1 MVNGKWL
8 AHKVACMKPINLE
21 YDSSKYQFQ
30 EWACQ
35 VLGISSLEKAHAS
48 DQVKILNRSPTQN
61 QLANSFDEIF
71 ENYCSFVSD
80 VIVDKIGMIASYQSP
95 PSFRFHYCGRGSS
108 VFHKDRDF
116 GVEQG
121 RLNIWVPLTK
131 VWGDNS
137 LWVESEIGA
146 RDFKPIIM
154 HPGQALVFDGVNL
167 EHGSKINTTISSRIS
182 FDFRVMPGPG
192 PAMPASY

>member
-80 VIVDKIGMIASYQSP
+80 IIVDKIGKIASY
-95 PSFRFHYCGRGSS
+95 
-108 VFHKDRDF
+108 
-116 GVEQG
+116 
-121 RLNIWVPLTK
+121 
-131 VWGDNS
+131 
-137 LWVESEIGA
+137 
-146 RDFKPIIM
+146 
-154 HPGQALVFDGVNL
+154 
-167 EHGSKINTTISSRIS
+167 
-182 FDFRVMPGPG
+182 
-192 PAMPASY
+192 

>member
-1 MVNGKWL
+1 MFT
-8 AHKVACMKPINLE
+8 VARMKPIILE
-21 YDSSKYQFQ
+21 YDPSKYQFR

-35 VLGISSLEKAHAS
+35 VLGVSSLEKAHAS

-61 QLANSFDEIF
+61 QLANSFDQIF
-71 ENYCSFVSD
+71 ENYCLFVSD
-80 VIVDKIGMIASYQSP
+80 VIVDKIGKITSYQSP
-95 PSFRFHYCGRGSS
+95 PSFRFHYCGLGSS

-116 GVEQG
+116 GVEEG

-146 RDFKPIIM
+146 KDFKPITM
-154 HPGQALVFDGVNL
+154 HPGQVLVFDGVNL
-167 EHGSKINTTISSRIS
+167 GHGSKINTTISSRIS
-182 FDFRVMPGPG
+182 FDFRVRPGPG